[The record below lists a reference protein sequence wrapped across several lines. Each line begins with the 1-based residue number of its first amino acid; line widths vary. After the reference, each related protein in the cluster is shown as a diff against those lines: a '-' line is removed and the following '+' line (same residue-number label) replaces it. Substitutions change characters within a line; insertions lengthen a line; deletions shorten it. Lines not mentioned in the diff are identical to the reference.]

1 MKTGLIATLLAFVA
15 ARTDAQIDPTA
26 TRAQNAA
33 TVISVVVIGVVA
45 LVGLLIFGQIYDAM
59 PVDSD
64 VFADGSN
71 GEEGALYGVP
81 DAILAGFGDAMEF
94 VPIILLV
101 LLASVVIAVVQR
113 MRM

>member
-1 MKTGLIATLLAFVA
+1 MFDETI
-15 ARTDAQIDPTA
+15 
-26 TRAQNAA
+26 TRAQNAG

-45 LVGLLIFGQIYDAM
+45 LVGVLIFSQVYDALNLETGD
-59 PVDSD
+59 P
-64 VFADGSN
+64 
-71 GEEGALYGVP
+71 LYNTTQS
-81 DAILAGFGDAMEF
+81 IMEGFGNAIEF

>member
-1 MKTGLIATLLAFVA
+1 MSGLLKLGAEKKVEEAHEKA
-15 ARTDAQIDPTA
+15 DAKFGGDSLIQ
-26 TRAQNAA
+26 RALNAG

-45 LVGLLIFGQIYDAM
+45 LVGILIFGQVWEAINIVEGDPMY
-59 PVDSD
+59 
-64 VFADGSN
+64 
-71 GEEGALYGVP
+71 EEANSVI
-81 DAILAGFGDAMEF
+81 DGFGSAMEF

>member
-1 MKTGLIATLLAFVA
+1 MGASLMRST
-15 ARTDAQIDPTA
+15 ARKVRDSASNGV
-26 TRAQNAA
+26 TRARNAG

-45 LVGLLIFGQIYDAM
+45 LVGVLIFSQVYDAI
-59 PVDSD
+59 
-64 VFADGSN
+64 AL
-71 GEEGALYGVP
+71 EEGDTLYESTQ
-81 DAILAGFGDAMEF
+81 AIMDGFGNAMEF

>member
-1 MKTGLIATLLAFVA
+1 MQELKAFIGDRLDGQLESDPGLVA
-15 ARTDAQIDPTA
+15 KAR
-26 TRAQNAA
+26 NAG

-45 LVGLLIFGQIYDAM
+45 LVGILIFGQVYDAM
-59 PVDSD
+59 PGDMPAGLENSSDS
-64 VFADGSN
+64 VV
-71 GEEGALYGVP
+71 E
-81 DAILAGFGDAMEF
+81 GFGSALEF